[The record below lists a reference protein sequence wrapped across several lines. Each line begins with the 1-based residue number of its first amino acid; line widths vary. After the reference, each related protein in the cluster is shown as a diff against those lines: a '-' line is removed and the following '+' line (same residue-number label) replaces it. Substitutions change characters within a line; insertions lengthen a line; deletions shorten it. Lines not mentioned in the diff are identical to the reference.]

1 MINDIHKDAS
11 AHMAKSIEALKHN
24 FSKIRTG
31 RAHPSLLEQV
41 MVTAYGSTTPLSQ
54 VANIGV
60 EDARTLKVTPWDKGM
75 VGAIEKAILT
85 SDLGLNPSTNGT
97 VIRVPLPMLTEQRRK
112 DLVKVVKAEAENIRV
127 AIRNMRRDANSEIKE
142 ALKEKLIS
150 EDDARQGEEKIQK
163 LTDQFIKEVEKQ
175 LEIKEADLLSM

>member
-1 MINDIHKDAS
+1 
-11 AHMAKSIEALKHN
+11 
-24 FSKIRTG
+24 
-31 RAHPSLLEQV
+31 

-150 EDDARQGEEKIQK
+150 EDDARQGEDKIQK

>member
-85 SDLGLNPSTNGT
+85 SDLGLDPSTNGS

-127 AIRNMRRDANSEIKE
+127 AIRNMRRDANSEIEE

-150 EDDARQGEEKIQK
+150 EDDARQGEDKIQK